1 VKKILLFVLVCATY
15 LFAVPDAT
23 VEIVKRPDK
32 LPVIQVQDASDSG
45 VSSNLRNNLFKL
57 LIADLKITTYYDV
70 NEVYGISGF
79 DDSGRAG
86 YGIDAKSDLVLR
98 YQITEQMD
106 DSIVAATKLFNAK
119 SGALLSQ
126 RSFKISKASH
136 YPFMSH
142 SVVINVVNDTKQ
154 ESVEWMDK
162 YIIFARSI
170 GPNQSEIV
178 IADYTLT
185 FQQTVVK
192 GGLNIFPKWADKGQ
206 NSFYYTSINNKKP
219 VIYKVSLMSGQRD
232 EIISGS
238 GMLVVSDVS
247 SDGAKLLLTM
257 SPNDQPDIYL
267 YDLAT
272 KKLTKITNYRGVDV
286 SGNFVDNDSRV
297 VFVSDRLG
305 YPNIFS
311 TKIGSDLVEQMVYV
325 GRNNNS
331 ASAYKHYIVYSG
343 RDKASEFGESTFNL
357 YLISTQTDYI
367 RQLTAT
373 GKNMFPRFSQDGG
386 SVMFIKEY
394 ARENALGIIRL
405 GANKSFHFP
414 INVGKIQSL
423 DW

>member
-1 VKKILLFVLVCATY
+1 MIKKIFLVLICAIN
-15 LFAVPDAT
+15 LFAVSDAT

-32 LPVIQVQDASDSG
+32 LPVVQVQDASDSG
-45 VSSNLRNNLFKL
+45 VSSKLRNNLFKL

-79 DDSGRAG
+79 DDSSRVG
-86 YGIDAKSDLVLR
+86 YGIDIKTDLVLR
-98 YQITEQMD
+98 YKITEQMD
-106 DSIVAATKLFNAK
+106 DSIIATTKLINTRN
-119 SGALLSQ
+119 GNLISQ
-126 RSFKISKASH
+126 RSFKISKANH
-136 YPFMSH
+136 YPLMSH
-142 SVVINVVNDTKQ
+142 SIIINVVKDTKQ
-154 ESVEWMDK
+154 EPVDWMDK
-162 YIIFARSI
+162 YIIFAKSTA
-170 GPNQSEIV
+170 PNQSEIV

-185 FQQTVVK
+185 FQQVIVQ
-192 GGLNIFPKWADKGQ
+192 GGLNIFPKWADKNQ
-206 NSFYYTSINNKKP
+206 NSFYYTSINNKRP
-219 VIYKVSLMSGQRD
+219 VVYKVSLMSGKR
-232 EIISGS
+232 EEVISGE

-247 SDGAKLLLTM
+247 SDGRKLLLTM

-267 YDLAT
+267 YDLET
-272 KKLTKITNYRGVDV
+272 KQLTKITNYRGVDV
-286 SGNFVDNDSRV
+286 SGSFVDDDSRV

-311 TKIGSDLVEQMVYV
+311 VKIGSDLVEQMVYV

-331 ASAYKHYIVYSG
+331 YSAYKHYIVYSG

-373 GKNMFPRFSQDGG
+373 GKNMFPRFSNDGG

-394 ARENALGIIRL
+394 AKESALGIIRL
-405 GANKSFHFP
+405 SANKSFHFP
-414 INVGKIQSL
+414 IYVGKIQSL